1 MTAARFIAAIV
12 LGFVAVGGVPRL
24 PVQVKPTPHPDAPSD
39 AMQQAVAPIAEALKD
54 APAGDRLLWAR
65 LWEKAATVVAGDAV
79 ATEVVFSDTRSLRA
93 FTILALDIGWRRI
106 GEHKPGHYRG
116 LRDAVE
122 SAMGGVLSL
131 EVKPVDDATRRAFAE
146 MCRAIGWAGF
156 PRG

>member
-1 MTAARFIAAIV
+1 
-12 LGFVAVGGVPRL
+12 
-24 PVQVKPTPHPDAPSD
+24 
-39 AMQQAVAPIAEALKD
+39 MQQAVAPIAEALKD